1 MDSSPGTGYDSVR
14 SIGEL
19 YDAVRPYRE
28 RTDVPFYVEEAVAA
42 GGGVLEVGCGTGRI
56 LIPIA
61 RKGVSITGIDGSP
74 AMLARCRGQVS
85 SEPEEVRRRVT
96 LHEADMRDFD
106 LGESFATA
114 IIPFRPFQHLIET
127 GDQLSTLRAI
137 YEHLD
142 PGGRLIFD
150 VFNPDL
156 SRIASGPTDETED
169 TSQTLLPDGRTF
181 RRTGRVKAV
190 HAVDQTLLAELI
202 YYVTLN
208 DVTER
213 LVHAFAMRWFTRFE
227 VEHLLGRAGFSLEAI
242 YGNFDRSA
250 LVDGS
255 PEMVFIAE
263 RR

>member
-1 MDSSPGTGYDSVR
+1 MDTSSDPGYDSVR

-28 RTDVPFYVEEAVAA
+28 RNDVPFYVEEAVAA

-61 RKGVSITGIDGSP
+61 RRGVSITGIDRSP
-74 AMLARCRGQVS
+74 AMLARCRRQVS
-85 SEPEEVRRRVT
+85 SEPEEIRRRVT
-96 LHEADMRDFD
+96 LYEADMRDFD
-106 LGESFATA
+106 LSESFAAA

-137 YEHLD
+137 HEHLD

-169 TSQTLLPDGRTF
+169 TAQTLLPDGRTF

-190 HAVDQTLLAELI
+190 HAVDQTLEAELI

-208 DVTER
+208 GVTER
-213 LVHAFAMRWFTRFE
+213 LVHAFTMRWFTRFE

-255 PEMVFIAE
+255 PEMIFIVE